1 VHIGILRIAREHPAI
16 GGQRLFVALEGVEIS
31 HSIVGTKAT
40 IRKSVL
46 KNSLIGDD
54 AIVEGVKGEVTVG
67 DHSEVH
73 AS

>member
-1 VHIGILRIAREHPAI
+1 
-16 GGQRLFVALEGVEIS
+16 
-31 HSIVGTKAT
+31 
-40 IRKSVL
+40 VL

-54 AIVEGVKGEVTVG
+54 AIVEGVKGEMTVG